1 MKKASKIIL
10 DFCRRYAAF
19 LAVVAVYIVFAAGGV
34 GCPIHALTGVSC
46 PGCGM
51 TRAWLAVLRLYLKAA
66 FYYHPLFWTV
76 PVALIVFF
84 FRKKLLPNKTIQ
96 TAALS
101 VLLAAFLIVYMLR
114 LLVIKDS
121 AIFLWK

>member
-51 TRAWLAVLRLYLKAA
+51 TRAWLAVLRLDFKAA